1 MDRRHQVDV
10 KTYLHLESYL
20 RYCAGKTHTLMGTP
34 EDPGLTI
41 LTIHD
46 IFEKMG
52 SSTQT
57 MEYLLKV
64 SYFEIYNESF
74 RDLLSFTD
82 EDGTDLDPS
91 VDLEM
96 FETDK
101 LKLRGSVKTGWY
113 LEGLKERPVKSPDD
127 VLRLLVAGEQHRH
140 VGQTNMN
147 DRSSRSHTIFRMSFE
162 SREIDPPHISHSS
175 ILNLVDLAGSESQKK
190 TGATGER
197 LKEGMSINT
206 SLLSLGQVI
215 NTLSSNKS
223 SAHVPYGDSALTK
236 ILATSLG
243 GNAKTAIVACVSPAF
258 VNMIETRN
266 TILFAS
272 RAAKIEN
279 RVVKNTEQKNSA
291 LAAYKDEIAY
301 LKEQLAQAESNSTSN
316 LNDEA
321 ASRLHQLQALIVISS
336 EVAKQNQDA
345 GQKVIQNLADVTQGR
360 RRLASVVGETL
371 ELQAIYAR
379 KSAGSFR
386 PFENIQG
393 RRISK
398 LAMDDLRKISSLK
411 GLHNIPNDPR
421 LDDTFDQG
429 PEDQLDGA
437 MDVAEDAQELY
448 YKFNSLADTL
458 NSDLW
463 GLRSSQKSFS
473 TAEQIAHSTESSAL
487 STRQQRWVRVE
498 ELDRTEK
505 RFSEHLSKLLAANEE
520 LLTLVDRMRQ
530 ASNGLSGS
538 ASSSKKNPFEAA
550 ERLTNLIQ
558 TINASTLGTEDIDQM
573 SRVEMAGQLVTHQQQ
588 LEVTRALYV
597 NDMHNVLLSREQ
609 AKSELL
615 EISEKEAK
623 RADKAESQL
632 RLTGS
637 DVTATQET
645 IDARSDPIAHGI
657 SIKTRWV
664 TEH

>member
-1 MDRRHQVDV
+1 
-10 KTYLHLESYL
+10 
-20 RYCAGKTHTLMGTP
+20 MGGRLIAS
-34 EDPGLTI
+34 EDENARLLI
-41 LTIHD
+41 LAP
-46 IFEKMG
+46 
-52 SSTQT
+52 TQS

-91 VDLEM
+91 LDPEM

-162 SREIDPPHISHSS
+162 SRDIDPPHISHSS

-223 SAHVPYGDSALTK
+223 SAHIPYGDSALTK

-291 LAAYKDEIAY
+291 LAAYKDEIAF

-316 LNDEA
+316 SNDEA
-321 ASRLHQLQALIVISS
+321 AARLHQLQALIVISS
-336 EVAKQNQDA
+336 EVAKQNQGA

-360 RRLASVVGETL
+360 RRLASGVGETL
-371 ELQAIYAR
+371 ELQAIYAN
-379 KSAGSFR
+379 KSGGSFR
-386 PFENIQG
+386 PFDNIEG

-398 LAMDDLRKISSLK
+398 IAMDDLRKLSSLR
-411 GLHNIPNDPR
+411 GLHNLP
-421 LDDTFDQG
+421 DDSRNGRNSAQE
-429 PEDQLDGA
+429 PEGEL
-437 MDVAEDAQELY
+437 DVAEDAQELY
-448 YKFNSLADTL
+448 YKFNSLADTF

-463 GLRSSQKSFS
+463 GLRSTQKTFS
-473 TAEQIAHSTESSAL
+473 TAEQIAHNIENSVLSA
-487 STRQQRWVRVE
+487 RQQRWVRVE

-505 RFSEHLSKLLAANEE
+505 RFSDHLSKLLAANEE
-520 LLTLVDRMRQ
+520 LLTLVDSMRQ
-530 ASNGLSGS
+530 PSNGLSGS
-538 ASSSKKNPFEAA
+538 VSSPKRNPFEAA

-558 TINASTLGTEDIDQM
+558 TINVSTLGTEDIDQM
-573 SRVEMAGQLVTHQQQ
+573 SRVQMAGQLVTQQQQ

-615 EISEKEAK
+615 EISEKVA
-623 RADKAESQL
+623 AF
-632 RLTGS
+632 
-637 DVTATQET
+637 
-645 IDARSDPIAHGI
+645 I
-657 SIKTRWV
+657 
-664 TEH
+664 